1 MRNLSRR
8 HMLMLAGAA
17 GGSPALLK
25 TGIALGLIS
34 SDAFAAP
41 VSVTPASGDA
51 TKTVVV
57 LGAGIGG
64 LMATYELEQAGYNVV
79 LLEASHRAGGRNLT
93 LRHGDK
99 IDEMGHT
106 RYCKFDQEDNLF
118 FNAGPA
124 RIPGHHTRFL
134 HYCRA
139 LKVPLQIKANS
150 NKMAY
155 THDESAFDGKPKR
168 IVEYHSDA
176 RGLMAELLWKASD
189 QSAFDQM
196 LSEEDVEKLMS
207 FARVHGALQED
218 GSFTGS
224 DRGGST
230 KDRMLHHPS
239 PHLPME
245 LSALLDSSFWQGGLL
260 GAENYDWIEPLMEI
274 QGGMDGIVKGFLN
287 HLKSKPHLGAQVK
300 KIINVPDGVEVTYEQ
315 GGEFKTIK
323 ADYCFNNIP
332 AYFMAGIENN
342 FSSNYMAGLNSYGRG
357 RLFKIGL
364 QMKERFWEEE
374 GIYGGITYTTQP
386 VSQIWY
392 PSHDIHAEKG
402 ILLAAYTWGSTNT
415 AAFES
420 MTPEER
426 IQVAI
431 ECGEKI
437 HPGYGSYV
445 ENGVSIP
452 WARMNHQMGCGISQS
467 PEDFETYYALM
478 QKPEGRH
485 FMIGDQISH
494 HSGWTEGALASTEQA
509 LQQFNTL
516 VGQHQAQAVAAGVA
530 NHV

>member
-1 MRNLSRR
+1 MRNVTRR
-8 HMLMLAGAA
+8 QLLMMAGAA
-17 GGSPALLK
+17 GGSPALLR
-25 TGIALGLIS
+25 TGIAMGLIQA
-34 SDAFAAP
+34 DAFAGP
-41 VSVTPASGDA
+41 VTVTPAPDGT
-51 TKTVVV
+51 TKTVAI
-57 LGAGIGG
+57 LGSGIAG
-64 LMATYELEQAGYNVV
+64 LTAAYELEQAGYNCI
-79 LLEASHRAGGRNLT
+79 LLEASHRAGGRNMT
-93 LRHGDK
+93 VRHGDK

-106 RYCKFDQEDNLF
+106 RYCKFDQAENMY
-118 FNAGPA
+118 FNCGPA
-124 RIPGHHTRFL
+124 RIPGHHQRFL

-150 NKMAY
+150 NKLAY
-155 THDESAFDGKPKR
+155 THDEAAFDGKPKR

-176 RGLMAELLWKASD
+176 RGLMAELLWKAAD
-189 QSAFDQM
+189 QSSFNQM

-207 FARVHGALQED
+207 FARAHGALNEK
-218 GSFTGS
+218 GEFKGS

-239 PHLPME
+239 PNVPME
-245 LSALLDSSFWQGGLL
+245 LSTLLDTSFWQGGLL

-274 QGGMDGIVKGFLN
+274 TGGMDGIVKAFLAN
-287 HLKSKPHLGAQVK
+287 LKSKPHFNSQVK
-300 KIINVPDGVEVTYEQ
+300 KIINVTDGVEVTYEQ
-315 GGEFKTIK
+315 AGEFKTIK

-342 FSSNYMAGLNSYGRG
+342 FSAKYKSGLNSYGRG

-364 QMKERFWEEE
+364 QMKERFWEKE

-402 ILLAAYTWGSTNT
+402 ILLAAYTWGAGNT
-415 AAFES
+415 AGFES

-426 IQVAI
+426 IDFAI

-467 PEDFETYYALM
+467 PEDFDEYFPLM

-509 LQQFNTL
+509 LQQFNAML
-516 VGQHQAQAVAAGVA
+516 AQTSTAEVAAHA
-530 NHV
+530 